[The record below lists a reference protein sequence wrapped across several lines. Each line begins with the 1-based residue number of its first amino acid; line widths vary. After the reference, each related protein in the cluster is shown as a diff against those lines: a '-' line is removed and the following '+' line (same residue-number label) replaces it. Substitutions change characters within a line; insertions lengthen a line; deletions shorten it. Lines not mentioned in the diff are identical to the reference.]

1 MKGKLSSPFNTREYL
16 VSNIGDLFGKQP
28 TISLNKKDRMYVQMK
43 LFVGISH
50 RLIAMKKFSNQKN
63 FILGANLR
71 TGCQGIFPLAH
82 VVDIEYNEFDPS
94 NHGGSLNA
102 GGIKGGDGRKERY
115 LLNYLG
121 SIESSL
127 YKGNVVLCQAVRKI
141 VTSKFKPKPHP
152 TVLEI
157 SDKGIKIVD
166 KTKIIVSKH
175 LGFKVK

>member
-1 MKGKLSSPFNTREYL
+1 M
-16 VSNIGDLFGKQP
+16 
-28 TISLNKKDRMYVQMK
+28 
-43 LFVGISH
+43 
-50 RLIAMKKFSNQKN
+50 
-63 FILGANLR
+63 R

-102 GGIKGGDGRKERY
+102 GGVRGGAGDGRKERY

-121 SIESSL
+121 SIESTL

-141 VTSKFKPKPHP
+141 VSSKYKPKPHP

-166 KTKIIVSKH
+166 KSKINVRNIFMYKYISKQ
-175 LGFKVK
+175 

>member
-1 MKGKLSSPFNTREYL
+1 M
-16 VSNIGDLFGKQP
+16 
-28 TISLNKKDRMYVQMK
+28 
-43 LFVGISH
+43 
-50 RLIAMKKFSNQKN
+50 
-63 FILGANLR
+63 
-71 TGCQGIFPLAH
+71 AH

-94 NHGGSLNA
+94 NHGGCLNA
-102 GGIKGGDGRKERY
+102 GGMMGRPRDGRKERY

-141 VTSKFKPKPHP
+141 VSSKQKPNPHP

-166 KTKIIVSKH
+166 KSKFNVSD
-175 LGFKVK
+175 LGYIS

>member
-1 MKGKLSSPFNTREYL
+1 MLIYIYFQKLHL
-16 VSNIGDLFGKQP
+16 HKKK
-28 TISLNKKDRMYVQMK
+28 ISLWSKRIVY
-43 LFVGISH
+43 
-50 RLIAMKKFSNQKN
+50 LIHFPH
-63 FILGANLR
+63 IYLGANLR

-94 NHGGSLNA
+94 NHGGCLNT
-102 GGIKGGDGRKERY
+102 GGMMGRPGDGRKERY

-141 VTSKFKPKPHP
+141 VSSKQKPNPHP

-166 KTKIIVSKH
+166 KSKFNVSD
-175 LGFKVK
+175 LEYISIQRNNKV

>member
-1 MKGKLSSPFNTREYL
+1 MQTNGSFYS
-16 VSNIGDLFGKQP
+16 
-28 TISLNKKDRMYVQMK
+28 
-43 LFVGISH
+43 
-50 RLIAMKKFSNQKN
+50 FS
-63 FILGANLR
+63 FIHLGANLR

-94 NHGGSLNA
+94 NHGGCLNA
-102 GGIKGGDGRKERY
+102 GGMMGRPGDGRKERY

-141 VTSKFKPKPHP
+141 VSSKHKPNPHP

-166 KTKIIVSKH
+166 KSKFNVSDLEYISIQRKCRIIIT
-175 LGFKVK
+175 

>member
-1 MKGKLSSPFNTREYL
+1 M
-16 VSNIGDLFGKQP
+16 
-28 TISLNKKDRMYVQMK
+28 
-43 LFVGISH
+43 
-50 RLIAMKKFSNQKN
+50 
-63 FILGANLR
+63 
-71 TGCQGIFPLAH
+71 AH

-94 NHGGSLNA
+94 NHGGCLNA
-102 GGIKGGDGRKERY
+102 GGMMGRPGDGRKERY

-141 VTSKFKPKPHP
+141 VSSKHKPNPHP

-166 KTKIIVSKH
+166 KSKFNVSY
-175 LGFKVK
+175 LE

>member
-1 MKGKLSSPFNTREYL
+1 M
-16 VSNIGDLFGKQP
+16 
-28 TISLNKKDRMYVQMK
+28 
-43 LFVGISH
+43 
-50 RLIAMKKFSNQKN
+50 
-63 FILGANLR
+63 R

-115 LLNYLG
+115 LLSYLG
-121 SIESSL
+121 SIESTL

-166 KTKIIVSKH
+166 KTKIIVSTVFN
-175 LGFKVK
+175 L

>member
-1 MKGKLSSPFNTREYL
+1 MLENS
-16 VSNIGDLFGKQP
+16 
-28 TISLNKKDRMYVQMK
+28 
-43 LFVGISH
+43 
-50 RLIAMKKFSNQKN
+50 
-63 FILGANLR
+63 ILGANLR

-115 LLNYLG
+115 LLSYLG
-121 SIESSL
+121 SIESTL

-166 KTKIIVSKH
+166 KTKIIVSTVFNLWISYLWLSSNKDKTNDA
-175 LGFKVK
+175 FKLNFTFYTF

>member
-1 MKGKLSSPFNTREYL
+1 M
-16 VSNIGDLFGKQP
+16 
-28 TISLNKKDRMYVQMK
+28 
-43 LFVGISH
+43 
-50 RLIAMKKFSNQKN
+50 
-63 FILGANLR
+63 
-71 TGCQGIFPLAH
+71 
-82 VVDIEYNEFDPS
+82 
-94 NHGGSLNA
+94 
-102 GGIKGGDGRKERY
+102 
-115 LLNYLG
+115 NYLG

-175 LGFKVK
+175 LRFKVKCKNYKVARIKNTDSILNIQFLFISGIHHPMP

>member
-1 MKGKLSSPFNTREYL
+1 MSTFSQKLPQKCFW
-16 VSNIGDLFGKQP
+16 F
-28 TISLNKKDRMYVQMK
+28 
-43 LFVGISH
+43 
-50 RLIAMKKFSNQKN
+50 KN

>member
-1 MKGKLSSPFNTREYL
+1 MKSDQLKQAYQRSKQKHYSN
-16 VSNIGDLFGKQP
+16 VSWC
-28 TISLNKKDRMYVQMK
+28 
-43 LFVGISH
+43 
-50 RLIAMKKFSNQKN
+50 
-63 FILGANLR
+63 ILGANLR

-166 KTKIIVSKH
+166 KTKIIVS
-175 LGFKVK
+175 